1 MTNSKEKGQINA
13 RPELY
18 HLTFQKIH
26 WIGGAFVAGK
36 RNVILI
42 FTWSRNLM
50 LVRDKRAWMTQWVTF
65 EAIEL
70 VPLTFQ
76 QQRGALFGRAY
87 LGRDASLTALY
98 LQHSLVVQRSW
109 CSGYVYCQIWRKR
122 RSLEVIIGDILVLPY
137 RCGVSFGMKG
147 FVVTWGFPWFFHFIK
162 KMKGNI
168 ALLLLAY
175 LASLT
180 LSHLFLSLSFYL
192 FVLLPFLQN
201 LTVSLFLTFL
211 PLILV

>member
-1 MTNSKEKGQINA
+1 MSDIWSYWACPTDISTAERGIVWP
-13 RPELY
+13 RLSGTRC
-18 HLTFQKIH
+18 LSDCS
-26 WIGGAFVAGK
+26 
-36 RNVILI
+36 L
-42 FTWSRNLM
+42 FT
-50 LVRDKRAWMTQWVTF
+50 T
-65 EAIEL
+65 
-70 VPLTFQ
+70 
-76 QQRGALFGRAY
+76 LFGCPKVMVFRLCLLPNMTEKKKFGSYYRWY
-87 LGRDASLTALY
+87 LGPPLPLWG
-98 LQHSLVVQRSW
+98 V
-109 CSGYVYCQIWRKR
+109 IWD
-122 RSLEVIIGDILVLPY
+122 E
-137 RCGVSFGMKG
+137 G

-201 LTVSLFLTFL
+201 LTVSLFLSFL